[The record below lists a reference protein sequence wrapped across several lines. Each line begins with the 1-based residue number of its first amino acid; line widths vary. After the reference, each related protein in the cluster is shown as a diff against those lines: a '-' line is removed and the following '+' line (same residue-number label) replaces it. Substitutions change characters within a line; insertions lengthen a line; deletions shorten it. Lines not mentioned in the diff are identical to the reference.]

1 MFYPERSEEFGE
13 WVDTLRGKRVAVVG
27 HARPDGDCI
36 GSQVALSRTLRHC
49 GMDTVCVNEDAVPRR
64 LEFVALEEPF
74 REPGDWLKD
83 GWVAVSVDCADVD
96 RAGEWVKA
104 IDRKF
109 DANIDHHIS
118 NTRYARCN
126 FVDDGSAATA
136 EVLGGFFFDNEY
148 VIDPATAQ
156 ALYVGIATDTGQ
168 FRFPAT
174 SRRVFQICGRLLEL
188 GADPA
193 LASNR
198 LYEQESMGKL
208 KLLQAYLAS
217 LRMECEDRVCVGVLS
232 RDVFERT
239 GAGVEDTEGLVDYA
253 RSIHGVDI
261 GVIIED
267 RGDEV
272 KGSLRAKEARFRVND
287 LAARFGGGGHACAA
301 GFSSRMKMDEF
312 YPMFLEALRE
322 HFRAIEKED

>member
-1 MFYPERSEEFGE
+1 MFYPELSEEFGE
-13 WVDTLRGKRVAVVG
+13 WVETLRGKRVAVVG

-36 GSQVALSRTLRHC
+36 GSQVALSRTLRHR
-49 GMDTVCVNEDAVPRR
+49 GVDTVCVNQDAVPRR
-64 LEFVALEEPF
+64 LEFVALGEPF
-74 REPGDWLKD
+74 REPGEWLKD
-83 GWVAVSVDCADVD
+83 GWVAVTVDCADVD
-96 RAGEWVKA
+96 RAGEWVQA
-104 IDRKF
+104 IGQGF
-109 DANIDHHIS
+109 EANIDHHIS
-118 NTRYARCN
+118 NTRYARRN
-126 FVDDGSAATA
+126 FVDDSSAATA

-148 VIDPATAQ
+148 VIDPESAQ
-156 ALYVGIATDTGQ
+156 GLYVGIATDTGQ

-208 KLLQAYLAS
+208 KLLQSYLGS
-217 LRMECEDRVCVGVLS
+217 LRMECDARVCIGVLS
-232 RDVFERT
+232 REIFERT

-267 RGDEV
+267 RGEEV

-287 LAARFGGGGHACAA
+287 LAARFGGGGHSCAA
-301 GFSSRMKMDEF
+301 GFSSRMTMDTF
-312 YPMFLEALRE
+312 YPKFLEALGE
-322 HFRAIEKED
+322 HFRAIEKEN